1 MGKSLTALLVAA
13 GVGSRLQPLTNVL
26 PKCLM
31 PIDGTPLLGYWFQLL
46 THGGIRDIAINL
58 HHLPELVTRYIELCP
73 YKNSVHT
80 SMEKKL
86 LGTGGTLLQ
95 HKHLFSEGSVFFAH
109 ADNLTLFSLQD
120 FHEKH
125 IKRPKGNVMTMMT
138 FDTEAPQ
145 ECGIVKLNSE
155 GTVTSFFEKVSEDH
169 GIVANAAVY
178 ILEKEVIEFMEGL
191 EKEEIDFSIDVIPN
205 FTNRI
210 STFHNSKY
218 HRDIG

>member
-1 MGKSLTALLVAA
+1 
-13 GVGSRLQPLTNVL
+13 
-26 PKCLM
+26 
-31 PIDGTPLLGYWFQLL
+31 
-46 THGGIRDIAINL
+46 
-58 HHLPELVTRYIELCP
+58 
-73 YKNSVHT
+73 
-80 SMEKKL
+80 
-86 LGTGGTLLQ
+86 
-95 HKHLFSEGSVFFAH
+95 
-109 ADNLTLFSLQD
+109 
-120 FHEKH
+120 
-125 IKRPKGNVMTMMT
+125 MTMMT

-218 HRDIG
+218 HRDIGSLKSYRSAQREFRLFKSKFSYEFKDDAAWKDMLEDNEMALTKRINESIDTAFGSKNYFTKIRG